1 MDAPWGN
8 LRITNCVKE
17 LAMISLMIF
26 TPVLFA
32 LLFLFVPKE
41 KTSFFKWASLLASLV
56 VFGLAVYLFV
66 NFDSSNPLPQF
77 VEVSRWIGEGLNYH
91 VGMDGI
97 SLLLVI
103 LTAFLTPLAFL
114 SSWNY
119 IKEKEKEYYIM
130 MLLLLSGMLGV
141 FVAMN
146 LFLFY
151 IFWEAMLIPMYFI
164 IGIWGGPRRIYATV
178 KFVLYTMVGS
188 LLMLVGIFY
197 LWKISPGNSLYF
209 YDLYNLVL
217 PTKAQIL
224 LFAAFALSFAIKV
237 PMFPFHTWL
246 PDAHVEAPTAGS
258 VLLAGVLL
266 KMGSYGFLR
275 LAIPIF
281 YEGFQFFF
289 PYLIAM
295 ALIGIIYGAAMA
307 LVQDDVKKL
316 VAYSSVSHMGAV
328 MLGLFVLSMEGVQG
342 SIYQMLNHGLSTGAL
357 FLLVGMLYERTHT
370 REFKEL
376 GGLSRV
382 LPVFS
387 AFFIIT
393 VLSSIGLPGLNGFIG
408 EFLIFIAA
416 FKANKVY
423 AVIAALGVIL
433 SAFYMLWMFQRV
445 MQGRVR
451 KEEYWKLKDLNLR
464 EIIILIPLVILYI
477 WMGVYPKFFT
487 SRMEKSVDFLLM
499 ITRKHEVKVVKV
511 IDGGKRWSQ
520 LR

>member
-1 MDAPWGN
+1 
-8 LRITNCVKE
+8 
-17 LAMISLMIF
+17 MISLMLFI
-26 TPVLFA
+26 PVFFA
-32 LLFLFVPKE
+32 VVFLFIPRDR
-41 KTSFFKWASLLASLV
+41 TGLFKWLSLLASLLAFAV
-56 VFGLAVYLFV
+56 GLYLFV
-66 NFDSSNPLPQF
+66 NFDLSNPLPQF
-77 VEVSRWIGEGLNYH
+77 VEVKSWIGEGLNYH
-91 VGMDGI
+91 VGIDGI
-97 SLLLVI
+97 SLLLVM
-103 LTAFLTPLAFL
+103 LTLFLTPLAVL
-114 SSWNY
+114 SSWSY

-130 MLLLLSGMLGV
+130 ILLLLTGMLGV
-141 FVAMN
+141 FVSLN

-197 LWKISPGNSLYF
+197 LWKVSPKNSLYF
-209 YDLYNLVL
+209 YDLYGLSLSPKV
-217 PTKAQIL
+217 QIL

-275 LAIPIF
+275 LAIPLF
-281 YEGFQFFF
+281 YEGFRFFF
-289 PYLIAM
+289 PYLITL
-295 ALIGIIYGAAMA
+295 ALVGIIYGAAMA

-328 MLGLFVLSMEGVQG
+328 MLGAFVLSMEGVQG

-370 REFKEL
+370 RLFREL

-387 AFFIIT
+387 AFFIVT
-393 VLSSIGLPGLNGFIG
+393 VFSSIGLPGLNGFIG
-408 EFLIFIAA
+408 EFLIFVAA
-416 FKANKVY
+416 FKANKIY
-423 AVIAALGVIL
+423 AVFAALGVIL

-445 MQGRVR
+445 MQGKV
-451 KEEYWKLKDLNLR
+451 KKQEYLKLKDLSFR
-464 EIIILIPLVILYI
+464 EIIIMVPIVILYL
-477 WMGVYPKFFT
+477 WMGIYPKFFT

-499 ITRKHEVKVVKV
+499 IAEKHKIKVVQV
-511 IDGGKRWSQ
+511 IDDGG